1 MDAFYIDLGIS
12 IVLSV
17 IKQSVKNPKSKANLK
32 AALLKVRN
40 AINAL
45 YAGDEDFE

>member
-17 IKQSVKNPKSKANLK
+17 IKQSVKNPSSKAKLK

-45 YAGDEDFE
+45 YLGDPDFE